1 VSLDS
6 YVTLGRSGLRVS
18 PFTLGTMTF
27 GEDHGWGAGP
37 EESKA
42 ILTAYLDRGGNSIDT
57 ANIYTNGHSEKIV
70 GDYFAR
76 RPELRDRVVIGTK
89 FFGNL
94 YENDPNGGGPG
105 RKAIVQ
111 QLENSLRRLQTD
123 YVDIFWLHNFDPTT
137 PVEETLRA
145 LDDLVRSGKI
155 RYVGFSDTPAWATAE
170 AATIARFRGWA
181 PITALQL
188 EYSLLERTSEGE
200 LLPMAEALGMGV
212 MAWSPLKS
220 GFLSGKYSSTT
231 TGPVDTTRA
240 HMVGEP
246 SPSDYL
252 VIDALNDVAR
262 EIGATSAATAL
273 AWVQS
278 QTGITSTLI
287 GARRIDQFEANLAA
301 LDITLTDAQ
310 RTTLEKVSAPTL
322 NFPADNNRTLAR
334 MLQFAG
340 ATVDGTP
347 SIVSPLLQA
356 SPTGTDTGGTRGSR
370 APRDARQV
378 PGAQGPVD
386 RDWRECRRVL
396 EIKNRGVATSAWS
409 SAAA

>member
-1 VSLDS
+1 MSLNS

-27 GEDHGWGAGP
+27 GEDHGWGASP
-37 EESKA
+37 EESND
-42 ILTAYLDRGGNSIDT
+42 ILTAYLERGGNSIDT
-57 ANIYTNGHSEKIV
+57 ANIYTNGHSEKII

-89 FFGNL
+89 FFYNL
-94 YENDPNGGGPG
+94 FANDPNGGGPG

-123 YVDIFWLHNFDPTT
+123 YVDIYWLHNFDPTT
-137 PVEETLRA
+137 PVEETLRT
-145 LDDLVRSGKI
+145 LDDLVRDGKI
-155 RYVGFSDTPAWATAE
+155 RYIGFSDVPAWATAE

-212 MAWSPLKS
+212 MAWSPLKN
-220 GFLSGKYSSTT
+220 GFLSGKYSSAT
-231 TGPVDTTRA
+231 TGNVDTTRA
-240 HMVGEP
+240 HLVGEP
-246 SPSDYL
+246 SQSDYV
-252 VIDALNDVAR
+252 VIDTLNDVAR

-278 QTGITSTLI
+278 QTGITSTLL

-301 LDITLTDAQ
+301 LDITLTDVQ

-322 NFPADNNRTLAR
+322 NFPAENNRTFAR
-334 MLQFAG
+334 MAQFAG
-340 ATVDGTP
+340 STVDGIT
-347 SIVSPLLQA
+347 SIVSPLLQVSA
-356 SPTGTDTGGTRGSR
+356 TRY
-370 APRDARQV
+370 
-378 PGAQGPVD
+378 
-386 RDWRECRRVL
+386 
-396 EIKNRGVATSAWS
+396 
-409 SAAA
+409 